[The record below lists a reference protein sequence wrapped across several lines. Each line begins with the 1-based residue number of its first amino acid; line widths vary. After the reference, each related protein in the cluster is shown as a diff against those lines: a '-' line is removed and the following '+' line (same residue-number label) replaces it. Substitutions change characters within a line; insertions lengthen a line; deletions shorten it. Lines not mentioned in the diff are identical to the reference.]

1 MEILRNFEFRVL
13 PVSTLVA
20 APMRDIRT
28 SVLNTIKERISN
40 TGYNNAKPL
49 SVIRQNEKYLVA
61 DGNHRLKVIQDI
73 GITEVPCIIYNGD
86 NDIYKIGV
94 KCNQDEDTY
103 APMDLFDWLGV
114 IEKLKKDHTQE
125 QIGEKIG
132 WTRPKVSQY
141 SMILDSVATP
151 ILNLAKEHQT
161 GRVADTA
168 TNVALDFTEGWFREI
183 LKLNADNQKK
193 IITEYIESKGKLRGK
208 PLTDKVDKLLLYE
221 DMAKY
226 VQANVIDTSID
237 RNQIVADI
245 YDEVFNTMEQL
256 EKYVKQLNEK
266 AQNKLINGDCLVE
279 LLNIP
284 DKSISLVVTDPPY
297 GINYKSNRRELENK
311 VTTDIK
317 GDGKDASKLLDD
329 ALSVISKKTVD
340 DAHIYIFCSW
350 KNYSE
355 SKQVVE
361 KYYSIKNL
369 LVWDK
374 ENHGAG
380 DLEGNYGERYEL
392 IIFAGNGNRKL
403 NGKRPDNILNYPKV
417 PNNELEHPTQKPVEL
432 LKFLI
437 EKSTSPGE
445 TVLDPFMGAG
455 SVPLACVDRNPFIGI
470 EIDERYFKIA
480 QRRVR

>member
-1 MEILRNFEFRVL
+1 METLRDFEFRVL
-13 PVSTLVA
+13 PVNTLIGT
-20 APMRDIRT
+20 PMRDIRIN
-28 SVLNTIKERISN
+28 VLNTIKERISN

-49 SVIRQNEKYLVA
+49 SVIRQNGKYLVA
-61 DGNHRLKVIQDI
+61 DGNHRLKVVQEL
-73 GITEVPCIIYNGD
+73 GITEVPCVIYNED
-86 NDIYKIGV
+86 NDIYKIGI

-132 WTRPKVSQY
+132 WTREKVRNYNFIIEGVGTQN
-141 SMILDSVATP
+141 IE
-151 ILNLAKEHQT
+151 LAKTNQK
-161 GRVADTA
+161 GRVPDNGT
-168 TNVALDFTEGWFREI
+168 TVPLEFTEGWFREI

-193 IITEYIESKGKLRGK
+193 VITEYIESKGKLRGK
-208 PLTDKVDKLLLYE
+208 SLTDKVDKLLLYE

-226 VQANVIDTSID
+226 VQTNVIDTSID
-237 RNQIVADI
+237 KNQIITDI
-245 YDEVFNTMEQL
+245 YDEVFKTMPQL

-266 AQNKLINGDCLVE
+266 AQNKLINSDCLVE

-340 DAHIYIFCSW
+340 GAHIYIFCSW
-350 KNYSE
+350 KNYPE
-355 SKQVVE
+355 FKQVVE
-361 KYYSIKNL
+361 KYYPIKNL

-374 ENHGAG
+374 GNHGAG
-380 DLEGNYGERYEL
+380 GLEGNYGERYEL
-392 IIFAGNGNRKL
+392 IIFAGRGDRKL
-403 NGKRPDNILNYPKV
+403 NGKRPDNILSYSKV
-417 PNNELEHPTQKPVEL
+417 SNDNLEHPTQKPIEL

-445 TVLDPFMGAG
+445 VVLDPFMGVG
-455 SVPLACVDRNPFIGI
+455 SVPLACLGRNPFIGI
-470 EIDERYFKIA
+470 EIDEHYFKIA